1 MEDLFLKRVKR
12 SVKHWY
18 LHLIIGIVLI
28 LAGIL
33 AFSYP
38 VGSYV
43 ALTIVFSISFL
54 VAGVLEIVFAIT
66 NRKVMENWGWTLGL
80 GILTTLVGLLL
91 VSNPAIS
98 AISLPIY
105 IGFMLMF
112 HSFWAIGSAIDIK
125 SYGVHEWGWLLF
137 IGILGVIFSFFLIR
151 NPLFGG
157 KTIIIW
163 TGLALMSSGVFN
175 IYMAMKMR
183 KIHKEWEEMSEA
195 TKFKLE
201 EAQTL
206 YLDELNAKKG

>member
-1 MEDLFLKRVKR
+1 MENLFLKRVKK

-28 LAGIL
+28 FAGII

-54 VAGVLEIVFAIT
+54 VSGILEIVFAIT
-66 NRKVMENWGWTLGL
+66 NRKVMDNWGWTLGL
-80 GILTTLVGLLL
+80 GILTTLVGFLL

-98 AISLPIY
+98 AIGLPIY

-125 SYGVHEWGWLLF
+125 SYGVHRWGWLLF

-157 KTIIIW
+157 MTIVIW
-163 TGLALMSSGVFN
+163 TGLALISNGVFN
-175 IYMAMKMR
+175 LYMAMKMR
-183 KIHKEWEEMSEA
+183 KIHKGWEEISAA
-195 TKFKLE
+195 TKLKLE

-206 YLDELNAKKG
+206 YLNELNGKKS